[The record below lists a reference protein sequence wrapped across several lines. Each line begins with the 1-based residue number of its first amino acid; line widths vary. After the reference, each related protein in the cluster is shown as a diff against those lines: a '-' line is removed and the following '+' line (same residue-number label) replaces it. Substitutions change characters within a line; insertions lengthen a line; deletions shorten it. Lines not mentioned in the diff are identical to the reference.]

1 MPQRHKQEI
10 PSASYSKTW
19 VPKRETLK
27 DVIKK
32 FDPFPDQMP
41 FNYGKGD
48 RKHRSFV
55 RATLYVLAMILTFA
69 YAVTRFLHM
78 YNYESTLI

>member
-1 MPQRHKQEI
+1 M

-27 DVIKK
+27 SIIKQ
-32 FDPFPDQMP
+32 FDPVPDQMP

-55 RATLYVLAMILTFA
+55 RANMWLVAMFLTFIFA
-69 YAVTRFLHM
+69 ITTFVRLWNFEDT
-78 YNYESTLI
+78 SI

>member
-1 MPQRHKQEI
+1 M

-27 DVIKK
+27 SIVKQ

-48 RKHRSFV
+48 RKHRSFTRAIFYLIAMFGVLIFAITTFV
-55 RATLYVLAMILTFA
+55 RLWNHDNVAI
-69 YAVTRFLHM
+69 
-78 YNYESTLI
+78 E